1 MTESE
6 QLWNVEEL
14 VSQMELIQ
22 KENDNLLEEN
32 NKLKTQNRTLSSE
45 KLELQSAVR
54 ELTRE
59 LQIKSEKIVRQ
70 SKSDLIE
77 KENEKLKERDRQREN
92 ELSEIRR
99 KSEEEITAVK
109 EDYEEKNNDLIRQ
122 KEKYKSSKAE
132 LDIKIREQD
141 DIIVRGATSMF
152 NKYKVT
158 LEKEH
163 KARIKKSDAK
173 YRAMIAA
180 IQSELWSTVLY
191 AVVITLFMAAKSE
204 CFTENLTDFFIGIA
218 KVIKSLATSAF
229 SAGMWCA
236 RAANEVEV
244 YVMQQILH
252 YMIIVII
259 MTLICGVPGLIIYF
273 AGRKYIK
280 WYKEEIA
287 DHISMWVAVIVLAI
301 TIFFAEDISSILSIN
316 LIWLNIIVHLIYSA
330 GRAYV
335 RGCKR
340 NRGYY

>member
-6 QLWNVEEL
+6 PLWNVEEL
-14 VSQMELIQ
+14 VSQLELIQ

-32 NKLKTQNRTLSSE
+32 NRLKTQNKTLSSE

-59 LQIKSEKIVRQ
+59 LQIKSEKLVRQ

-99 KSEEEITAVK
+99 KSEAEITAVK
-109 EDYEEKNNDLIRQ
+109 EDYEEKNNDLISQ

-132 LDIKIREQD
+132 LDVKIREQD
-141 DIIVRGATSMF
+141 DIIVRGATIMF
-152 NKYKVT
+152 NKYKT
-158 LEKEH
+158 ALEKEH
-163 KARIKKSDAK
+163 RGRIKKSDAK

-180 IQSELWSTVLY
+180 IQSELWSTVVY
-191 AVVITLFMAAKSE
+191 AVIITLFMAAKSE
-204 CFTENLTDFFIGIA
+204 CFTENLINFFAGIA
-218 KVIKSLATSAF
+218 KMIKSLATSAL
-229 SAGMWCA
+229 SAGVWCA
-236 RAANEVEV
+236 GVTDGIEV
-244 YVMQQILH
+244 YVLQQILH
-252 YMIIVII
+252 YMIIVVI
-259 MTLICGVPGLIIYF
+259 MTLICGVPGLLIYF
-273 AGRKYIK
+273 TGRKYIE
-280 WYKEEIA
+280 WYKKEIA
-287 DHISMWVAVIVLAI
+287 DHISMWVAVIVLTI

>member
-6 QLWNVEEL
+6 PLWNVEEL
-14 VSQMELIQ
+14 VSQLELIQ

-45 KLELQSAVR
+45 KSELQSAVR

-59 LQIKSEKIVRQ
+59 LQIKSEKLVRQ

-99 KSEEEITAVK
+99 KSEAEITAVK
-109 EDYEEKNNDLIRQ
+109 EDYEEKNNDLISQ

-132 LDIKIREQD
+132 LDVKIREQD
-141 DIIVRGATSMF
+141 DIIVRGATIMF
-152 NKYKVT
+152 NKYKT
-158 LEKEH
+158 ALEKEH
-163 KARIKKSDAK
+163 RGRIKKSDAK

-180 IQSELWSTVLY
+180 IQSELWSTVVY
-191 AVVITLFMAAKSE
+191 AVIITLFMAAKSE
-204 CFTENLTDFFIGIA
+204 CFTENLINFFAGIA
-218 KVIKSLATSAF
+218 KMIKSLATSAL
-229 SAGMWCA
+229 SAGVWCA
-236 RAANEVEV
+236 GVTDGIEV
-244 YVMQQILH
+244 YVLQQILH
-252 YMIIVII
+252 YMIIVVI
-259 MTLICGVPGLIIYF
+259 MTLICGVPGLLIYF
-273 AGRKYIK
+273 TGRKYIE
-280 WYKEEIA
+280 WYKKEIA
-287 DHISMWVAVIVLAI
+287 DHISMWVAVIVLTI

>member
-14 VSQMELIQ
+14 VSQLELIQ
-22 KENDNLLEEN
+22 KENDNLQEEN

-132 LDIKIREQD
+132 LDIKIKEQD

-163 KARIKKSDAK
+163 RGRIKKSDAK
-173 YRAMIAA
+173 YKAMIAA

-191 AVVITLFMAAKSE
+191 AVIITLFMAAKSE
-204 CFTENLTDFFIGIA
+204 CFTENLINFFKEIA
-218 KVIKSLATSAF
+218 KVIKSLATSAL

-244 YVMQQILH
+244 YVLQQILH
-252 YMIIVII
+252 YMIILII

-273 AGRKYIK
+273 AGKKYIE

-301 TIFFAEDISSILSIN
+301 TIFFAEDISSILSFN

-335 RGCKR
+335 RSCKR